1 MLKIATLNL
10 CLGLPNKKNI
20 IKEMLSE
27 NNIDVLCM
35 QEIELVTNMDSSLL
49 SLPGFSFEPE
59 TNIFKKRVGV
69 YIKSNIN
76 YVRRMDLESDSLHV
90 VVIDVKSASNLR
102 IITVYRPFNPPGNV
116 SAREFFNQQM
126 CQIKKAYTQN
136 TILLGDFNLDWS
148 KKGTHDYAFKHYF
161 DFFDECMNEF
171 NCSQI
176 VEFATWSRVVNGS
189 FRESVLDHVY
199 VPNPCLINNL
209 QRIKPFFGDH
219 HMVTFE
225 ITATKSTQ
233 KLSINRNWKN
243 YNKLNLCVELGKVD
257 WQLRSDSVQDCWNE
271 FESKLVEVVDK
282 IVPLTEFINNT
293 FAKSKIPPEIK
304 NLMNIRKRLLFK
316 FKTNKCI
323 DIKLK
328 IKHLDKRIRDH
339 FNNEKQKRV
348 RQSVIPGNQ
357 GSLWKA
363 VRVANDLNVDQLPN
377 TMYLNNLETDDSCLA
392 DSFAKYFDNKIKDIL
407 EEVDIDENVYNGKKL
422 VDANNKFFMYK
433 EWILDCLKSLKCKN
447 SEGFDRIPQRILLDG
462 AEILLG
468 PLTTLFSK
476 IYHQKCI
483 PDQWLVAKTIPVFK
497 NKGEKKD
504 VESYRPIANLCS
516 ASKIFEK
523 LILKRIME
531 IQEENNCDITGS
543 NQHGF
548 KRNKSTST
556 LSLELQSIIARALDE
571 DNFVLVASLDLSSAF
586 DIVNVNLL
594 IKRLKIIGLPS
605 DVIDLIKVWLNNR
618 SYYVSVDGENSVMY
632 DLLLGTVQ
640 GSILGPILYAIFV
653 SPLLELELILAF
665 ADDNFISKNSKSKEL
680 LITDMENALIRISKW
695 FKDSGL
701 KVNNA
706 KTDLCLFYKNDTA
719 PITLTLGIEEIRS
732 NKSMNVLGIVFD
744 SKLTWSLQVSSA
756 IMKATKALN
765 AIKLIRRFFT
775 TNEILKLLTSNFY
788 SILYYNSEIWLI
800 PTITQI
806 NKKLLLSASSNALKM
821 AHNYRFPYMSFEA
834 LHRISNRATPTMF
847 SHYKLALMLHFLYNT
862 EVYTTEWIHLNV
874 NHVITSRQTSFHINK
889 TNNLN
894 VGMNAL
900 ANRLNLI
907 NDKIPLELLNKS
919 YNSFKIEC
927 KKLFLA

>member
-1 MLKIATLNL
+1 
-10 CLGLPNKKNI
+10 
-20 IKEMLSE
+20 
-27 NNIDVLCM
+27 
-35 QEIELVTNMDSSLL
+35 
-49 SLPGFSFEPE
+49 
-59 TNIFKKRVGV
+59 
-69 YIKSNIN
+69 
-76 YVRRMDLESDSLHV
+76 
-90 VVIDVKSASNLR
+90 
-102 IITVYRPFNPPGNV
+102 
-116 SAREFFNQQM
+116 
-126 CQIKKAYTQN
+126 
-136 TILLGDFNLDWS
+136 
-148 KKGTHDYAFKHYF
+148 
-161 DFFDECMNEF
+161 
-171 NCSQI
+171 
-176 VEFATWSRVVNGS
+176 
-189 FRESVLDHVY
+189 
-199 VPNPCLINNL
+199 
-209 QRIKPFFGDH
+209 
-219 HMVTFE
+219 
-225 ITATKSTQ
+225 
-233 KLSINRNWKN
+233 
-243 YNKLNLCVELGKVD
+243 
-257 WQLRSDSVQDCWNE
+257 
-271 FESKLVEVVDK
+271 
-282 IVPLTEFINNT
+282 
-293 FAKSKIPPEIK
+293 
-304 NLMNIRKRLLFK
+304 
-316 FKTNKCI
+316 
-323 DIKLK
+323 
-328 IKHLDKRIRDH
+328 
-339 FNNEKQKRV
+339 
-348 RQSVIPGNQ
+348 
-357 GSLWKA
+357 
-363 VRVANDLNVDQLPN
+363 
-377 TMYLNNLETDDSCLA
+377 
-392 DSFAKYFDNKIKDIL
+392 
-407 EEVDIDENVYNGKKL
+407 
-422 VDANNKFFMYK
+422 
-433 EWILDCLKSLKCKN
+433 
-447 SEGFDRIPQRILLDG
+447 
-462 AEILLG
+462 
-468 PLTTLFSK
+468 
-476 IYHQKCI
+476 
-483 PDQWLVAKTIPVFK
+483 
-497 NKGEKKD
+497 
-504 VESYRPIANLCS
+504 
-516 ASKIFEK
+516 
-523 LILKRIME
+523 ME

-665 ADDNFISKNSKSKEL
+665 ADDNFIPKKSKSKEL

-732 NKSMNVLGIVFD
+732 NKSMNVLGIMFD

-847 SHYKLALMLHFLYNT
+847 SHYKLALMLHILYNT